1 MVRVRVQVY
10 VRVHM
15 RLVIPKYTGN
25 IYRMWQGEDLFLG
38 HGQALRQAFATF
50 YLKCQKALQVQKQKQ
65 KQKQKQNKQKTK
77 MQRRGGIK
85 GNRKNDLI

>member
-1 MVRVRVQVY
+1 MVRVQVY

-15 RLVIPKYTGN
+15 RLVIPMYTGN
-25 IYRMWQGEDLFLG
+25 IYRMWQSEDLFLG

-50 YLKCQKALQVQKQKQ
+50 YLKCQKALQVQKNKT
-65 KQKQKQNKQKTK
+65 KQNKTK